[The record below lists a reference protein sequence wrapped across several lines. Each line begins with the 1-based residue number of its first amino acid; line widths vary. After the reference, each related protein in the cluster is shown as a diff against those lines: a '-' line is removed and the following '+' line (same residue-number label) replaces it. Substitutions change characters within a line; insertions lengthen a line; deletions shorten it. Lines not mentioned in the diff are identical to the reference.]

1 MSEMSAN
8 MEKLQHING
17 ITEGKVEK
25 MKEKVLLLKAKV
37 YHQQLINEEI
47 RGMANNEAL
56 VLIKKQ

>member
-25 MKEKVLLLKAKV
+25 MKDKVLSLKAKV

>member
-25 MKEKVLLLKAKV
+25 MKDKVLLLKAKV